1 MSTSSRETGS
11 SSSRSRPRAGGATRV
26 VEVPATPGA
35 ERATRVIWIAL
46 VVLAALR
53 AILPFS
59 HTTWAWALSLQRFL
73 DPLPGWGLWA
83 IATLALGPAV
93 ARRVA
98 GAHAGLGDGLA
109 RGWVF
114 PAMWMAFAAAL
125 VWLLPD
131 RVRFVGDFLLRQG
144 TVELAEKPAVLF
156 PQALPLD
163 VLLHYKLP
171 LFLVNQAWT
180 DPNTAARLL
189 GAIEAALL
197 AWLAVMFVRTLDL
210 RGVAAAATPDV
221 IFFGGYPGMFTGYG
235 KAMSELV
242 LVNAAVGVF
251 ALRVVRTGRGL
262 LPLGIAFA
270 LGVALHRSALSLVP
284 VVALA
289 WGFWLRANGF
299 RALLRKPEAIAG
311 LVIPIAALA
320 VFLPR
325 IITAVMRFEGVHFTP
340 AEVQS
345 GGGIWRAALAGTR
358 PADFLNLLLVLS
370 PLAIAIPFAIGAY
383 GRDLP
388 RGRELMVLATLA
400 LPLVLIAPFIHPAQ
414 GLFRDWDDFA
424 SAGVALSMIAAW
436 LVGESLRDTRR
447 YAWLGVAVM
456 FGLGI
461 PAIQWLAIHAET
473 RRGQARVAAFVLEPP
488 RRTDAERGKTW
499 DYLGIVSYRAERW
512 EDAAEAFAKASETA
526 PSPRI
531 LLEWAM
537 SETNRGNLRKA
548 QEVYRRHLKEQPE
561 SFFGWLGLGA
571 VSIRLADSEEKG
583 SQQEADVA
591 EARRAAAEVLKIQ
604 PGTPQAQRMVDY
616 LNGRYPLAR

>member
-1 MSTSSRETGS
+1 M
-11 SSSRSRPRAGGATRV
+11 
-26 VEVPATPGA
+26 PGA
-35 ERATRVIWIAL
+35 DRAARVIWIAL
-46 VVLAALR
+46 AVLAAAR
-53 AILPFS
+53 AIVPFS
-59 HTTWAWALSLQRFL
+59 HTTWGWALSLQRFL
-73 DPLPGWGLWA
+73 DPFTGWGLWA
-83 IATLALGPAV
+83 LAALALVPAV
-93 ARRVA
+93 ARRLA
-98 GAHAGLGDGLA
+98 GAHAALGDGLA
-109 RGWVF
+109 SGWLWL
-114 PAMWMAFAAAL
+114 ALWMAFAAAL

-163 VLLHYKLP
+163 VLLHYQLP

-180 DPNTAARLL
+180 DPNTAGRLL
-189 GAIEAALL
+189 GALEAALL
-197 AWLAVMFVRTLDL
+197 AWLAVAFVRTLGL
-210 RGVAAAATPDV
+210 RGVAAAAVPDV
-221 IFFGGYPGMFTGYG
+221 IFFAGYLGMFTGYG

-270 LGVALHRSALSLVP
+270 LGVALHRSALSLAP

-299 RALLRKPEAIAG
+299 RALLRRPDAIAG

-325 IITAVMRFEGVHFTP
+325 IIAAVLRFEGVHFMP
-340 AEVQS
+340 AEVQT
-345 GGGIWRAALAGTR
+345 GGGIFRAALAGAR

-370 PLAIAIPFAIGAY
+370 PLGIAIPFAIGAY

-388 RGRELMVLATLA
+388 RGRELVVLGTLA
-400 LPLVLIAPFIHPAQ
+400 LPLVLVAPFIHPAQ
-414 GLFRDWDDFA
+414 GLFRDWDDYA
-424 SAGVALSMIAAW
+424 SLGVALSMIAAW
-436 LVGESLRDTRR
+436 LVGESLRDARR
-447 YAWLGVAVM
+447 HAWLGVAVTL
-456 FGLGI
+456 GLAI

-512 EDAAEAFAKASETA
+512 EDAAEAFAKAAETA

-548 QEVYRRHLKEQPE
+548 QEVYRRHLKDQPE

-571 VSIRLADSEEKG
+571 VSIRLADTEEAG
-583 SQQEADVA
+583 PQQEADVA
-591 EARRAAAEVLKIQ
+591 EARHAAGEVMKVQ
-604 PGTPQAQRMVDY
+604 PGSPEAKRMQDY
-616 LNGRYPLAR
+616 LDSKYPTR

>member
-1 MSTSSRETGS
+1 MSTSSRE
-11 SSSRSRPRAGGATRV
+11 RAA
-26 VEVPATPGA
+26 
-35 ERATRVIWIAL
+35 RVIWIAL
-46 VVLAALR
+46 AALAALR
-53 AILPFS
+53 ALLPFS
-59 HTTWAWALSLQRFL
+59 HTTWAWAFSLQRFL
-73 DPLPGWGLWA
+73 DPLSGWGLWA
-83 IATLALGPAV
+83 IATLALVPAL
-93 ARRVA
+93 ARRLS
-98 GAHAGLGDGLA
+98 GAHAALGDRLA

-114 PAMWMAFAAAL
+114 LALWMAFAAAL

-163 VLLHYKLP
+163 VLLHYQLP

-180 DPNTAARLL
+180 DPNTAGRLL

-197 AWLAVMFVRTLDL
+197 AWLAVAFVRTLDL
-210 RGVAAAATPDV
+210 RGVAAAAVPDV
-221 IFFGGYPGMFTGYG
+221 IFFAGYLGMFTGYG

-242 LVNAAVGVF
+242 LVNAAIGVF

-262 LPLGIAFA
+262 LALGIAFA

-284 VVALA
+284 PVALA
-289 WGFWLRANGF
+289 WAFWLRANGLRGLR
-299 RALLRKPEAIAG
+299 RADAIAG
-311 LVIPIAALA
+311 LVIPVAALA

-325 IITAVMRFEGVHFTP
+325 IIAAVMRFEGVHFMP
-340 AEVQS
+340 AEVQT
-345 GGGIWRAALAGTR
+345 GGGIFRAALAGTR
-358 PADFLNLLLVLS
+358 PADLLNLVVVLS
-370 PLAIAIPFAIGAY
+370 PLAIAIPFAIWAY

-388 RGRELMVLATLA
+388 RGRELVVLAAIA
-400 LPLVLIAPFIHPAQ
+400 LPLVLVAPFIHPAQ

-436 LVGESLRDTRR
+436 LVGEALRDARR
-447 YAWLGVAVM
+447 DAWLGVAVT
-456 FGLGI
+456 LGVAI

-473 RRGQARVAAFVLEPP
+473 ERGQARVAAFVLEPP
-488 RRTDAERGKTW
+488 QRTDAERGKTW

-512 EDAAEAFAKASETA
+512 EDAAEAFAKAAETA

-548 QEVYRRHLKEQPE
+548 QEVYRRHLKDQPQ

-571 VSIRLADSEEKG
+571 VSIRLSDSEASG
-583 SQQEADVA
+583 AQQDADVA
-591 EARRAAAEVLKIQ
+591 EARHAAAEVLKVQ
-604 PGTPQAQRMVDY
+604 PGSPEAKRMQEY
-616 LNGRYPLAR
+616 LDSKYPPSR